1 MISILLFALPSFLI
15 GLSGAMA
22 PGPLLTVT
30 VSDSIRRGFRA
41 GPLLV
46 AGHVLGEALLVTLIL
61 MGLGYILRSGPAPA
75 ILGTAGGA
83 VLIWMGIL
91 GFRDSEDT
99 ENIPEGGSILRG
111 AIISF
116 ANPYFFLW
124 WGAVGAALMYRG
136 LELAGVLGLLAF
148 LAGHW
153 SSDLTWYSLVSFLSS
168 RKSFR
173 MNGRPYKIVMMIL
186 SLFLILFGVYFLI
199 ESLKAIS
206 GYS

>member
-1 MISILLFALPSFLI
+1 MTGILLFALTSFLI

-46 AGHVLGEALLVTLIL
+46 AGHVLGEALLVVLIL
-61 MGLGYILRSGPAPA
+61 MGLGCILRSGAAPA
-75 ILGTAGGA
+75 LLGTAGGA

-99 ENIPEGGSILRG
+99 ESIPDGGSILRG
-111 AIISF
+111 AIISL

-136 LELAGVLGLLAF
+136 LESAGTLGLLAF

-153 SSDLTWYSLVSFLSS
+153 SSDLTWYSLVSFMSS

-173 MNGRPYKIVMMIL
+173 MDGKPYKLVMRIL
-186 SLFLILFGVYFLI
+186 SSFLILFGVYFII
-199 ESLKAIS
+199 ESLKTIS
-206 GYS
+206 G